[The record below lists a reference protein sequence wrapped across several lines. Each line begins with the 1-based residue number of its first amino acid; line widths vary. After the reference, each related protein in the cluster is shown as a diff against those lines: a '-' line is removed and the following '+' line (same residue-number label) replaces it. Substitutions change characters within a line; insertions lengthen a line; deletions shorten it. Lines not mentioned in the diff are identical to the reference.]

1 MRYSRITIAA
11 LMLSLP
17 AVAQPPSRSAVEQ
30 WLDGYGAA
38 WEARDPAAAARL
50 FTTDARYYETP
61 WSEPFAGS
69 DGIAEYW
76 MSVTADQ
83 RNVAFDYELIALN
96 ADTAVAHWTASFELD
111 SSGATLALD
120 GVFVL
125 TFDSAQQV
133 SELREWWVLKP

>member
-1 MRYSRITIAA
+1 MKRSSITIAA
-11 LMLSLP
+11 LMLCLP
-17 AVAQPPSRSAVEQ
+17 AAAQQPSRPAVEQ

-38 WEARDPAAAARL
+38 WESRDPAAAARL
-50 FTTDARYYETP
+50 FTTDALYYETP

-69 DGIAEYW
+69 GGIADYW

-83 RNVAFDYELIALN
+83 RNVEFDYELIALN
-96 ADTAVAHWTASFELD
+96 ADTAVAHWTASFELA

-125 TFDSAQQV
+125 TFESAQQV
-133 SELREWWVLKP
+133 SELREWWVLRP